1 MEEYRDLHLT
11 AEAFKRTLM
20 EEEFMHLEAGIVLQA
35 YLPDSWEEQM
45 KLCAWAKERVEQGG
59 ARIKI
64 RLVKGA
70 NLAMEKVEASMHDWA
85 QAPHRTLSL
94 QSVHSRK

>member
-1 MEEYRDLHLT
+1 
-11 AEAFKRTLM
+11 M

-70 NLAMEKVEASMHDWA
+70 NLAMDKVGASMHDWA
-85 QAPHRTLSL
+85 QAPYGTKARPVRRGLP
-94 QSVHSRK
+94 QPV

>member
-1 MEEYRDLHLT
+1 MEEYRDLHMT

-20 EEEFMHLEAGIVLQA
+20 EDEFMQLEAGIVLQA

-59 ARIKI
+59 R
-64 RLVKGA
+64 
-70 NLAMEKVEASMHDWA
+70 ASKYAW
-85 QAPHRTLSL
+85 
-94 QSVHSRK
+94 

>member
-1 MEEYRDLHLT
+1 MQ
-11 AEAFKRTLM
+11 M
-20 EEEFMHLEAGIVLQA
+20 EAGIVLQA

-45 KLCAWAKERVEQGG
+45 KLCAWAKERVEKGG

-70 NLAMEKVEASMHDWA
+70 NDGESGGLHA
-85 QAPHRTLSL
+85 
-94 QSVHSRK
+94 